1 MQTLFQRQI
10 RLWIIVILLC
20 SSWSSE
26 VLWDWMFWTTYHV
39 KVIISFFFI
48 SYDKELQIS
57 TAAFIVD
64 LIILALY
71 LFFISTWFLLSI
83 ATKTSHIT
91 LKENKLTPLTR
102 YLTYCKTRYVS
113 IFPLYVKAFGLSKIE
128 QNEKEKLYLNILG
141 FHIFDEEKL
150 LQDKRIKV
158 DRRQMK
164 SSRTW
169 T

>member
-1 MQTLFQRQI
+1 MALLTFPNL
-10 RLWIIVILLC
+10 LLC
-20 SSWSSE
+20 KLLKSQTMS
-26 VLWDWMFWTTYHV
+26 
-39 KVIISFFFI
+39 K
-48 SYDKELQIS
+48 
-57 TAAFIVD
+57 AAWYI
-64 LIILALY
+64 
-71 LFFISTWFLLSI
+71 
-83 ATKTSHIT
+83 
-91 LKENKLTPLTR
+91 
-102 YLTYCKTRYVS
+102 TYCKTRYVS

-150 LQDKRIKV
+150 VQDKRIKV